1 VPNST
6 HIKRADAFAKRA
18 WRSVPLQLLGWSL
31 LAIVMGISLHAQEKS
46 KTPKPQRL
54 GADMELL
61 RNARSG
67 ELEYRRKAAGANDE
81 TAGAEGSSRATLR
94 VGVNLV
100 EVNSMVLQADGT
112 PVRDL
117 RREDFRL
124 FENGVPQAVEHF
136 DASSEAASVALVMDA
151 SPSVLRDIGEMKA
164 AARTLA
170 RELESQDEVAV
181 VSFDADAYVLLPFS
195 RDRAAMEKAIE
206 RVNVARGTTSRKGS
220 NIYEA
225 VYLVAQELFRGRKG
239 RKAIVL
245 LTDGQD
251 SGLGLSWSAESTQAR
266 AGDASGRLTFEDVT
280 RLLGSAGVEVEAV
293 STQARPKAMTEAW
306 LEAHRNEMLVTAKAR
321 AMEMP
326 HYTLYLAELVRRAG
340 GRIYFLRELESLSA
354 IYRRIAE
361 NLRAQYTLGYY
372 PTAGVGNRGWRL
384 LRVELPGRTDVR
396 VVHRVTYYVAGAL

>member
-1 VPNST
+1 
-6 HIKRADAFAKRA
+6 
-18 WRSVPLQLLGWSL
+18 
-31 LAIVMGISLHAQEKS
+31 
-46 KTPKPQRL
+46 
-54 GADMELL
+54 MELR

-81 TAGAEGSSRATLR
+81 TAGAEGGSRATLR

-100 EVNSMVLQADGT
+100 EVNAMVLRADGT
-112 PVRDL
+112 PVMDL

-124 FENGVPQAVEHF
+124 LEDGVPQAVEHF

-170 RELESQDEVAV
+170 RELDKQDEVAV
-181 VSFDADAYVLLPFS
+181 VSFDADTYVLLPFS
-195 RDRAAMEKAIE
+195 RDRGALEKAIE
-206 RVNVARGTTSRKGS
+206 RVNVARGAGSKKGS

-251 SGLGLSWSAESTQAR
+251 SGLGLSWSAESAQPR
-266 AGDASGRLTFEDVT
+266 AGDASGRLTFEDMT
-280 RLLGSAGVEVEAV
+280 RALASAGVEVEAV
-293 STQARPKAMTEAW
+293 STQPRPKATTDAW

-321 AMEMP
+321 EMGMP

-340 GRIYFLRELESLSA
+340 GRIYFLRELETLSA

-372 PTAGVGNRGWRL
+372 PPAGVEKRGWRM
-384 LRVELPGRTDVR
+384 LRVDVPGRTDVR
-396 VVHRVTYYVAGAL
+396 VVHRVTYYVAGAP

>member
-1 VPNST
+1 
-6 HIKRADAFAKRA
+6 
-18 WRSVPLQLLGWSL
+18 LLGWSL
-31 LAIVMGISLHAQEKS
+31 LAIVMGISLHAQEKT
-46 KTPKPQRL
+46 KTPKPQKL
-54 GADMELL
+54 GAGVELR
-61 RNARSG
+61 RNARGG

-81 TAGAEGSSRATLR
+81 TARAASDGRATLR

-100 EVNSMVLQADGT
+100 EVNAMVLRADGT
-112 PVRDL
+112 PVREL

-124 FENGVPQAVEHF
+124 FEDGKPQAVEHF

-170 RELESQDEVAV
+170 RELDKQDEVAV

-195 RDRAAMEKAIE
+195 RDRAALEKAIE
-206 RVNVARGTTSRKGS
+206 GVNVARGATSKKGS

-225 VYLVAQELFRGRKG
+225 MYLVAQELFRGRKG

-251 SGLGLSWSAESTQAR
+251 SGLGLSWSAESAQPR
-266 AGDASGRLTFEDVT
+266 AGDVSGRLTFEDVT
-280 RLLGSAGVEVEAV
+280 RTLASAGVEVEAV
-293 STQARPKAMTEAW
+293 STQPRPKATTDAW

-321 AMEMP
+321 EMRMP

-340 GRIYFLRELESLSA
+340 GRIYFLRELETLSA

-361 NLRAQYTLGYY
+361 NLRVQYTLGYY
-372 PTAGVGNRGWRL
+372 PPAGVEKRGWRM
-384 LRVELPGRTDVR
+384 LRVDVPGRTDVR
-396 VVHRVTYYVAGAL
+396 VVHRVTYYVTGAP

>member
-1 VPNST
+1 
-6 HIKRADAFAKRA
+6 
-18 WRSVPLQLLGWSL
+18 LLGWSL
-31 LAIVMGISLHAQEKS
+31 LAIVLGISLHAQENS

-54 GADMELL
+54 GAGMELR

-67 ELEYRRKAAGANDE
+67 ELEYRRKAAGANNE
-81 TAGAEGSSRATLR
+81 TTGAENDSRATLR

-100 EVNSMVLQADGT
+100 EVNALVLRADGT
-112 PVRDL
+112 PVREL

-124 FENGVPQAVEHF
+124 FEDEVPQAVEHF

-170 RELESQDEVAV
+170 RALDGQDEVAV

-195 RDRAAMEKAIE
+195 RDRAALERAIE
-206 RVNVARGTTSRKGS
+206 GVNVARGATSKKGS

-251 SGLGLSWSAESTQAR
+251 SGLGLSWSAESAQPR

-280 RLLGSAGVEVEAV
+280 RALASAGVEVEAV
-293 STQARPKAMTEAW
+293 STQPRPKGMTEEW
-306 LEAHRNEMLVTAKAR
+306 LAAHRNEMLVTAKAR
-321 AMEMP
+321 EMGMP
-326 HYTLYLAELVRRAG
+326 HYTLYLAELVRRTG
-340 GRIYFLRELESLSA
+340 GQIYFLRELETLSA

-372 PTAGVGNRGWRL
+372 PPAGVGKRGWRM
-384 LRVELPGRTDVR
+384 LRVDVPGRTDVR
-396 VVHRVTYYVAGAL
+396 VVHRVTYYVAGAP

>member
-1 VPNST
+1 
-6 HIKRADAFAKRA
+6 
-18 WRSVPLQLLGWSL
+18 
-31 LAIVMGISLHAQEKS
+31 
-46 KTPKPQRL
+46 
-54 GADMELL
+54 MEL
-61 RNARSG
+61 RRDARSG
-67 ELEYRRKAAGANDE
+67 ELEYRRKAARANDE
-81 TAGAEGSSRATLR
+81 TAGAEGGSRATLR

-100 EVNSMVLQADGT
+100 EVNCMVLRADGT

-124 FENGVPQAVEHF
+124 SEDGMQQEVEHF
-136 DASSEAASVALVMDA
+136 DAFGEAASVALVMDA

-170 RELESQDEVAV
+170 RELEGQDEVAV

-195 RDRAAMEKAIE
+195 RDRAALEKAIE
-206 RVNVARGTTSRKGS
+206 RVNVARGATSRRGS

-251 SGLGLSWSAESTQAR
+251 SGLGLGWSTESTQPR
-266 AGDASGRLTFEDVT
+266 AGHASGRLTFEDVT
-280 RLLGSAGVEVEAV
+280 RALASAGVEVEAV

-306 LEAHRNEMLVTAKAR
+306 LEAHQNEMLITAKAR
-321 AMEMP
+321 EMEMP

-340 GRIYFLRELESLSA
+340 GRIYFLRELETLSA
-354 IYRRIAE
+354 VYRRIAE

-372 PTAGVGNRGWRL
+372 PSAATGKRGWRM
-384 LRVELPGRTDVR
+384 LRVQAPGRTDVR
-396 VVHRVTYYVAGAL
+396 VVHRMTYYVAATH

>member
-1 VPNST
+1 
-6 HIKRADAFAKRA
+6 
-18 WRSVPLQLLGWSL
+18 LYLLGWSL
-31 LAIVMGISLHAQEKS
+31 LAIVMGISLHAQEKT

-54 GADMELL
+54 GAGMELR

-67 ELEYRRKAAGANDE
+67 ELEYRRKASGKNDEAAGAYDD
-81 TAGAEGSSRATLR
+81 SRATLR

-100 EVNSMVLQADGT
+100 EVNSMVLRADGT

-124 FENGVPQAVEHF
+124 FEDGVPQAVEHF
-136 DASSEAASVALVMDA
+136 DASNEAASVALVMDA

-170 RELESQDEVAV
+170 RELEGKDEVAV

-195 RDRAAMEKAIE
+195 RDRAALEKAIE
-206 RVNVARGTTSRKGS
+206 GVNVARGPTSKRGS

-225 VYLVAQELFRGRKG
+225 VYLVAQELFQGRRG

-251 SGLGLSWSAESTQAR
+251 SGLGLSWSAESAQPR
-266 AGDASGRLTFEDVT
+266 AGDASGQLTFEDVT
-280 RLLGSAGVEVEAV
+280 RVLASAGVEVEAV
-293 STQARPKAMTEAW
+293 STQPRPKGMTEEW
-306 LEAHRNEMLVTAKAR
+306 LAAQRNEMLVTAKAR
-321 AMEMP
+321 ELEMP

-340 GRIYFLRELESLSA
+340 GRIYFLRELETLSA
-354 IYRRIAE
+354 IYQRVAE

-372 PTAGVGNRGWRL
+372 PSAGVGKRGWRV
-384 LRVELPGRTDVR
+384 LRVEAPERMGAR
-396 VVHRVTYYVAGAL
+396 VVHRVTYYVAGIH

>member
-1 VPNST
+1 
-6 HIKRADAFAKRA
+6 
-18 WRSVPLQLLGWSL
+18 LQLLGWSL
-31 LAIVMGISLHAQEKS
+31 FVIVMGISLHAQEKT
-46 KTPKPQRL
+46 KTSKPQRL
-54 GADMELL
+54 GAGMELR

-67 ELEYRRKAAGANDE
+67 ELEYRRKATSADNHTKESERDN
-81 TAGAEGSSRATLR
+81 RATLR

-100 EVNSMVLQADGT
+100 EVNCMVLRADDT
-112 PVRDL
+112 PMREL

-124 FENGVPQAVEHF
+124 FEDGVPQAVEHF

-170 RELESQDEVAV
+170 RELDKQDEVAV

-206 RVNVARGTTSRKGS
+206 RVNVARGATSKKGS

-251 SGLGLSWSAESTQAR
+251 SGLALSWSAESAQPR
-266 AGDASGRLTFEDVT
+266 AGDTSRRLTFEDVT
-280 RLLGSAGVEVEAV
+280 RALASAGVEVEAV
-293 STQARPKAMTEAW
+293 STQPRPKGMTDEW
-306 LEAHRNEMLVTAKAR
+306 LAAHRNEMLVTAKAR
-321 AMEMP
+321 EMGIP

-340 GRIYFLRELESLSA
+340 GRIYFLRELETLSA

-361 NLRAQYTLGYY
+361 NLRVQYTLGYY
-372 PTAGVGNRGWRL
+372 PPAGVGKRGWRT
-384 LRVELPGRTDVR
+384 LRVDVPGRTDVR
-396 VVHRVTYYVAGAL
+396 VVHRVTFYVSGTR

>member
-1 VPNST
+1 
-6 HIKRADAFAKRA
+6 
-18 WRSVPLQLLGWSL
+18 
-31 LAIVMGISLHAQEKS
+31 
-46 KTPKPQRL
+46 
-54 GADMELL
+54 MELL
-61 RNARSG
+61 RNAGSG
-67 ELEYRRKAAGANDE
+67 ELEYRRKDAGSNNETRGPEND
-81 TAGAEGSSRATLR
+81 GRATLR

-100 EVNSMVLQADGT
+100 EVNSMVLRADGT
-112 PVRDL
+112 FVKEL

-124 FENGVPQAVEHF
+124 LEDGVPQTVEHF

-170 RELESQDEVAV
+170 RELNKQDEVAV

-195 RDRAAMEKAIE
+195 RDRAALEKAIE
-206 RVNVARGTTSRKGS
+206 RVNVARGATSKKGS

-225 VYLVAQELFRGRKG
+225 VYLVAKELFRGRRG

-251 SGLGLSWSAESTQAR
+251 SGLGLSWSAESALPR
-266 AGDASGRLTFEDVT
+266 PGNASGRLTFEDVT
-280 RLLGSAGVEVEAV
+280 RALASAGVEVEAV
-293 STQARPKAMTEAW
+293 STQSRPKGMTDEWTA
-306 LEAHRNEMLVTAKAR
+306 AHGNEMLVTAKAR
-321 AMEMP
+321 EMGMP

-340 GRIYFLRELESLSA
+340 GRIYFLRELETLSA

-372 PTAGVGNRGWRL
+372 PSPEAGKRGWRM
-384 LRVELPGRTDVR
+384 LRVDVPGRTDVR
-396 VVHRVTYYVAGAL
+396 VVHRVTYYVSGMR

>member
-1 VPNST
+1 VP
-6 HIKRADAFAKRA
+6 F
-18 WRSVPLQLLGWSL
+18 QLLGWSL
-31 LAIVMGISLHAQEKS
+31 LAMAMGISLHGQEKP
-46 KTPKPQRL
+46 KPPKPQRL
-54 GADMELL
+54 GAGMEML

-67 ELEYRRKAAGANDE
+67 ELEYRRKAPGANNE
-81 TAGAEGSSRATLR
+81 ATGSENDSRATLR

-100 EVNSMVLQADGT
+100 EVNSMVLRADGT

-124 FENGVPQAVEHF
+124 FEDGVPQTVEHF

-151 SPSVLRDIGEMKA
+151 SPSVLRDIGEMKT

-170 RELESQDEVAV
+170 RELNKQDEVAV

-195 RDRAAMEKAIE
+195 RDRLALEEAIE
-206 RVNVARGTTSRKGS
+206 RVNVARGPTSKKGS

-225 VYLVAQELFRGRKG
+225 VFLVAQELFRGRRG

-251 SGLGLSWSAESTQAR
+251 SGLGLSWSAESAQPR
-266 AGDASGRLTFEDVT
+266 PGDASGRLSFEDVT
-280 RLLGSAGVEVEAV
+280 RALASVGVEVEAV
-293 STQARPKAMTEAW
+293 STQPRPKGMTEEWMA
-306 LEAHRNEMLVTAKAR
+306 AHRSEMLVTAKAR
-321 AMEMP
+321 EMRMP

-340 GRIYFLRELESLSA
+340 GRIYFLRELETLSA

-372 PTAGVGNRGWRL
+372 PPAGVEKRGWRM
-384 LRVELPGRTDVR
+384 LRVDVPGRTDVR
-396 VVHRVTYYVAGAL
+396 VVHRVTYYVSGTR